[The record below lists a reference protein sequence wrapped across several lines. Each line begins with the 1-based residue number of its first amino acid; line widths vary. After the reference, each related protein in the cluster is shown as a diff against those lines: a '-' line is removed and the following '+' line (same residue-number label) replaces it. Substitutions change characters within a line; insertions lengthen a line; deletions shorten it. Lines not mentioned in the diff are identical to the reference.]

1 MPLWADN
8 EYDLLLREYESQ
20 ISEARKNDDD
30 KKLGD
35 MISGRMS
42 TFYNLKMADSVTT
55 HFEDDMAELKH
66 IKQWNAYYDV
76 WTCYIN
82 TLIYYS
88 FNKNMALREVQQMFN
103 DAMERNNS
111 YGQGIAY
118 YTMGSVYLNMNHLEE
133 SAAAFRKSINLLL
146 KQEQPPVYTP
156 EVFSYLGDVLN
167 EQEKF
172 DDLQKLTIEW
182 ETFNHQFL
190 KAYPQLNQDY
200 QSILWFYYHIAC
212 AQAAIGQN
220 RLEDAEASVKLAEE
234 NRGDDD
240 SYETLQWLV
249 TKAQLRL
256 KQGRYT
262 EALELNTRRLN
273 LVPQNED
280 KGVYLSV
287 ARQRGEILT
296 CLHRYEE
303 SSALYHDM
311 YQIIYASEFEADIS
325 EMTLYAKKK
334 LPIGFV
340 KATDVLHT
348 GMPITVRSL
357 EGDMD
362 LTVEDDLIIMIG
374 VKGEVYPNRLEK
386 FQRSNTVLD
395 EKYDYDKYA
404 LEKNYIPTI
413 KNRLTGQNHLLTD
426 FAHVCIPKGE
436 VKIYVKELTK
446 GVKVFTAWDKEKYML
461 GKPGDY
467 LAVRCDDLHDV
478 YIIER
483 KIFGM
488 TYEKVDN

>member
-1 MPLWADN
+1 
-8 EYDLLLREYESQ
+8 
-20 ISEARKNDDD
+20 
-30 KKLGD
+30 
-35 MISGRMS
+35 
-42 TFYNLKMADSVTT
+42 
-55 HFEDDMAELKH
+55 
-66 IKQWNAYYDV
+66 
-76 WTCYIN
+76 
-82 TLIYYS
+82 
-88 FNKNMALREVQQMFN
+88 
-103 DAMERNNS
+103 ME
-111 YGQGIAY
+111 
-118 YTMGSVYLNMNHLEE
+118 
-133 SAAAFRKSINLLL
+133 
-146 KQEQPPVYTP
+146 
-156 EVFSYLGDVLN
+156 
-167 EQEKF
+167 
-172 DDLQKLTIEW
+172 
-182 ETFNHQFL
+182 
-190 KAYPQLNQDY
+190 
-200 QSILWFYYHIAC
+200 
-212 AQAAIGQN
+212 
-220 RLEDAEASVKLAEE
+220 
-234 NRGDDD
+234 
-240 SYETLQWLV
+240 
-249 TKAQLRL
+249 
-256 KQGRYT
+256 
-262 EALELNTRRLN
+262 
-273 LVPQNED
+273 
-280 KGVYLSV
+280 
-287 ARQRGEILT
+287 
-296 CLHRYEE
+296 
-303 SSALYHDM
+303 YHDM